1 MNEKCM
7 RGILEGMQADVAR
20 IDAKGEAFQRE
31 CEKDKERR
39 IEMGNEALRSAVTG
53 YLLPKHEQF
62 ELAVEKID
70 MEILNVISA
79 LSALDYEKDKTIRQM
94 DQERE
99 KLGVDLSFLRFA
111 RGIAESAN
119 RERSDLIK
127 DLTQGIGGDD
137 LAWYNDPESGRSTYY
152 SVLTIDESLREE
164 EEGGF
169 PDRYGC
175 STIVPILYLGKDFKE
190 LKSER
195 PGKWKEDEDRSK
207 TKERIACKLAEFTE
221 KGLIPPV
228 SIRLYPDSPFD
239 IDFTYCFGWPFGKLR
254 PNRCFIIAVEAECF

>member
-39 IEMGNEALRSAVTG
+39 IEMGNEALRSVVTG

-62 ELAVEKID
+62 ELAVERID

-111 RGIAESAN
+111 RGVAESAN

-127 DLTQGIGGDD
+127 DLTQGIGEAD
-137 LAWYNDPESGRSTYY
+137 LAWCNDPKNSRSTYY
-152 SVLTIDESLREE
+152 SVLTIDERLRDKEK
-164 EEGGF
+164 GVF
-169 PDRYGC
+169 PNCYGYG
-175 STIVPILYLGKDFKE
+175 TTVPILYPGKEFEE
-190 LKSER
+190 LKIER
-195 PGKWKEDEDRSK
+195 PGEWKEDEDRIK
-207 TKERIACKLAEFTE
+207 AEERIARKLAEFTE

-228 SIRLYPDSPFD
+228 SIRLYPDSPYDLDFPRYFEQPFD
-239 IDFTYCFGWPFGKLR
+239 NLRSDSCFVVV
-254 PNRCFIIAVEAECF
+254 AEAECF

>member
-39 IEMGNEALRSAVTG
+39 IEMGNEALRSVVTG

-62 ELAVEKID
+62 ELAVERID

-111 RGIAESAN
+111 RGVAESAN

-127 DLTQGIGGDD
+127 DLTQGIGEAD
-137 LAWYNDPESGRSTYY
+137 LAWCNDPKNSRSTYY
-152 SVLTIDESLREE
+152 SVLTIDERLRDKEK
-164 EEGGF
+164 GVF
-169 PDRYGC
+169 PDCYGYG
-175 STIVPILYLGKDFKE
+175 TTVPILYPGKEFEE
-190 LKSER
+190 LKIER
-195 PGKWKEDEDRSK
+195 PGEWKEDEDRIK
-207 TKERIACKLAEFTE
+207 AEERIARKLAEFTE

-228 SIRLYPDSPFD
+228 SIRLYPDSPYDLDFPRYFEQPFD
-239 IDFTYCFGWPFGKLR
+239 NLRSDSCFVVV
-254 PNRCFIIAVEAECF
+254 AEVECF